1 MRDLEGGES
10 RRSNETSADRFR
22 NFQAHEALRDG
33 TLERPKFG
41 TEGASGLTAIFQ
53 VKKTGNKWHDFS
65 VRVFLFLLGKR

>member
-33 TLERPKFG
+33 TLERP
-41 TEGASGLTAIFQ
+41 
-53 VKKTGNKWHDFS
+53 VWH
-65 VRVFLFLLGKR
+65 RRGKRIDRDLSGKEDRE